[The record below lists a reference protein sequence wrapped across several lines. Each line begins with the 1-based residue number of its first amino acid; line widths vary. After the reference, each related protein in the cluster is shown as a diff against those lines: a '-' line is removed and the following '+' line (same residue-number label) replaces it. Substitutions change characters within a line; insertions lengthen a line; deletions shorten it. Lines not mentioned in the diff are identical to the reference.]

1 MTRRLNILPFTDR
14 NIAYKPS
21 PVYSQYVLSYRLFSL
36 TSHAQLTLAQR
47 WHLSPE
53 ERWNPSEA
61 TSSLTRP
68 LQECFF
74 AKVLSQCSWKLLL
87 VIIPSPGRAEERVV
101 KLVDSP
107 DRPES
112 EASYKLDEGGWAD
125 VWEISQGI
133 KQQLVTMT
141 MNLPFCF
148 GSSLRCWNGQ
158 SCRNVSMHVQTSF
171 ILSRFN
177 V

>member
-1 MTRRLNILPFTDR
+1 MLSKLTKLSEEYNVCLNMPKDADLTSCHSQIAILLT
-14 NIAYKPS
+14 NQVQCI
-21 PVYSQYVLSYRLFSL
+21 VNLWYRFFSL
-36 TSHAQLTLAQR
+36 TSYAQLTLAQR
-47 WHLSPE
+47 WHLSQE

-74 AKVLSQCSWKLLL
+74 EKVSSQCSWELLL
-87 VIIPSPGRAEERVV
+87 VIIPSLGRAEERVV

-125 VWEISQGI
+125 VWEPMLTVEEL
-133 KQQLVTMT
+133 KQQS
-141 MNLPFCF
+141 FCVDNKPGILF
-148 GSSLRCWNGQ
+148 RI
-158 SCRNVSMHVQTSF
+158 F
-171 ILSRFN
+171 IP
-177 V
+177 